1 MMSEGGIYLYTGPA
15 FALIVAATFFGAWLS
30 QRQRGYVL
38 LFAITFLAF
47 ALASLSQMLR
57 LPYDY
62 GSNAMVSAILYT
74 FAILALV
81 EGVMLRRGAV
91 GVDAVLVGLAGAII
105 VLLYYYYFFDRDL
118 IMRIYI
124 QNFGYGIMIVFASI
138 KLARL
143 SNPKI
148 IDQIILVL
156 LILFGL
162 HFFPRTLLTMNSSE
176 VIREYVRAG
185 LDNAPAL
192 ARALRTSMFW
202 QVLNFTLLIS
212 AFLMAMA
219 LLAAVAMD
227 VIEDLSR
234 EGGIDAL
241 TGLANRRGFHRRSKG
256 LRPDGPLA
264 PVSVVYC
271 DIDRFKAIN
280 DTYGH
285 PVGDRVLQHF
295 ARLAEQEVRAED
307 VLSRIGG
314 EEFVMLLARANRAGA
329 AQLAERLRSE
339 TELTRFPGLPA
350 GATVTASFGVA
361 QWRPDEELTEAMQR
375 ADSLVYAA
383 KRAGRNRVAVEA
395 AEADP
400 APADP
405 TGEASEG
412 GAD

>member
-1 MMSEGGIYLYTGPA
+1 MMSEGGIYLFAGPA
-15 FALIVAATFFGAWLS
+15 FALIVATTFFGAWLS

-38 LFAITFLAF
+38 LFAIAFLSF

-57 LPYDY
+57 IPYDY
-62 GSNAMVSAILYT
+62 GSNAMVSAILFT
-74 FAILALV
+74 FSVLCLV
-81 EGVMLRRGAV
+81 EGIMLRRGAM

-105 VLLYYYYFFDRDL
+105 VLMYYYYYFDRNL
-118 IMRIYI
+118 VMRIYI
-124 QNFGYGIMIVFASI
+124 QNFGYGLMVIFASI

-148 IDQIILVL
+148 IDRIILVL
-156 LILFGL
+156 LVLIGL
-162 HFFPRTLLTMNSSE
+162 HFFPRTIFTLNSSD
-176 VIREYVRAG
+176 VIRGYMRAG
-185 LDNAPAL
+185 DAQAL
-192 ARALRTSMFW
+192 ATALRSSMFW
-202 QVLNFTLLIS
+202 QVLNFSLLIS
-212 AFLMAMA
+212 AFLIAMA

-227 VIEDLSR
+227 VIEDVSR

-241 TGLANRRGFHRRSKG
+241 TGLANRRGFHRRSKA
-256 LRPDGPLA
+256 LTPDGPFA

-285 PVGDRVLQHF
+285 PAGDRVLQHF

-307 VLSRIGG
+307 VLSRFGG
-314 EEFVMLLARANRAGA
+314 EEFVMLARANRAGA

-339 TELTRFPGLPA
+339 TELARFPGLPP

-383 KRAGRNRVAVEA
+383 KRAGRNRVAVEEPSQDETQ
-395 AEADP
+395 EADE
-400 APADP
+400 D
-405 TGEASEG
+405 
-412 GAD
+412 GAV